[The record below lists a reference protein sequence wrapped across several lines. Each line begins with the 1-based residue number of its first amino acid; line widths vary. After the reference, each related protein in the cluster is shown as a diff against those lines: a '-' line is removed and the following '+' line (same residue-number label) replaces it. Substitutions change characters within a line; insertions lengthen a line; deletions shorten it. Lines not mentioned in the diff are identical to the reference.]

1 MEDPSVI
8 ISYVATDNYHGGQL
22 AAQEMGKRLQG
33 KGNVI
38 LLRYS
43 PGSESTENR
52 ERGFLDGIK
61 QDFPEIHLLSGDQY
75 AGVSE
80 QSSLD
85 KSQQLLLR
93 FRNDVNGIFA
103 VNETS
108 AVGMLRALEEAG
120 LAGKVVYIGFDS
132 SDRMVQAMKDGK
144 IQALVLQDP
153 VNMGYL
159 AVKTMAAHLSGKN
172 VEKKISTGETVATR
186 ENMDEDRVHK
196 LLYPEQFRE

>member
-1 MEDPSVI
+1 
-8 ISYVATDNYHGGQL
+8 
-22 AAQEMGKRLQG
+22 MGKRLQG

-61 QDFPEIHLLSGDQY
+61 QDFPEIQLLSSDQY

-186 ENMDEDRVHK
+186 ENMDEERVHR

>member
-1 MEDPSVI
+1 M
-8 ISYVATDNYHGGQL
+8 
-22 AAQEMGKRLQG
+22 
-33 KGNVI
+33 
-38 LLRYS
+38 
-43 PGSESTENR
+43 
-52 ERGFLDGIK
+52 DGIK
-61 QDFPEIHLLSGDQY
+61 QDFPEIHLLSDDQY
-75 AGVSE
+75 AGISE
-80 QSSLD
+80 QTSLD
-85 KSQQLLLR
+85 KSQQLLLKYGKE
-93 FRNDVNGIFA
+93 VNGIFA

-120 LAGKVVYIGFDS
+120 LGGKVVYIGFDS

-172 VEKKISTGETVATR
+172 VEKKISTGETCGHAR
-186 ENMDEDRVHK
+186 EHGRKRIHK